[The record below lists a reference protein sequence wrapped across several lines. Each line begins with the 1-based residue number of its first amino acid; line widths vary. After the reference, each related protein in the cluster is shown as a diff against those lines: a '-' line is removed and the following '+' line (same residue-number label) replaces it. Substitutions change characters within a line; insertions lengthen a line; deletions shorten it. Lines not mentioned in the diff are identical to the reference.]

1 MKSNNSK
8 KNIDITSFILL
19 IGLVPIILLGTTV
32 GPQTSVYAGSNN
44 DEVSCYER
52 GMAVSR

>member
-1 MKSNNSK
+1 M
-8 KNIDITSFILL
+8 LL
-19 IGLVPIILLGTTV
+19 IGLFPLILLGAPV

-52 GMAVSR
+52 GIAVSW